1 MSYCRFSSEDFQCD
15 VYAYESVH
23 GGFAVH
29 VAGNRVVFTEPL
41 PAQVPLEKENIAAF
55 IERHHK
61 VMKMVDA
68 AKRMPIGLPHDGED
82 FCEGDASACADRLES
97 LRTLGYRVP
106 QYAID
111 SLREEAAE
119 GVEQ

>member
-1 MSYCRFSSEDFQCD
+1 MSYCRWSSEDFQCD

-23 GGFAVH
+23 GGFSVH

-41 PAQVPLEKENIAAF
+41 PEQVLLEKENILALV
-55 IERHHK
+55 ERNHK
-61 VMKMVDA
+61 VMKMVDE
-68 AKRMPIGLPHDGED
+68 AKRLPIGLPHDGED
-82 FCEGDASACADRLES
+82 FFEGDASACADRLES
-97 LRTLGYRVP
+97 LKTLGYRVP

-119 GVEQ
+119 GDQQ